1 MQVQEVVV
9 RLKSLSNQKNREGM
23 AKFGINIDLALG
35 ISIYT
40 LRSVAKE
47 IGMNH
52 ELAIQLWDSGIH
64 EAKILASMIGEPS
77 RVTENLMEKWVN
89 DFNSWDVCDQVC
101 SNYFDRTPFAYL
113 KAIEWSARSK
123 EFVKRAG
130 FVLMA
135 TLSVHDKRASDQQFI
150 QFFPIIMRESTDE
163 RNYVKKAVNWALR
176 QIGKRS
182 RELNKRAV
190 QIAPEIQKMDTK
202 SARWIATTALRELTS
217 EKVQSRLRKR
227 K

>member
-1 MQVQEVVV
+1 MLLQDVLTH
-9 RLKSLSNQKNREGM
+9 LKSLSNQKNREGM
-23 AKFGINIDLALG
+23 AKFGINIDSALG

-40 LRSVAKE
+40 LRSLAKE
-47 IGMNH
+47 IGINH

-64 EAKILASMIGEPS
+64 EAKILASMIGEPA

-101 SNYFDRTPFAYL
+101 SNYFDRTPFAYHKVL
-113 KAIEWSARSK
+113 EWSGRRQ

-135 TLSVHDKRASDQQFI
+135 TLSVHDKRADDQQFI
-150 QFFPIIMRESTDE
+150 QFFPIIMREATDE

-176 QIGKRS
+176 QIGKRNL
-182 RELNKRAV
+182 ELNSWAIK
-190 QIAPEIQKMDTK
+190 IAQEIQEINSK
-202 SARWIATTALRELTS
+202 SARWIASNALRELTS
-217 EKVQSRLRKR
+217 DKVQLRLRKR